1 MIPDY
6 CYDCMN
12 RQMPMTQTPAA
23 PSTMYG
29 MPQQMPM
36 QGGPQMQM
44 PMQGMPQMQ
53 MPMQGMPQMQMP
65 PMMPGVPG
73 QPGGLPAPP
82 VDFGPEPAPGVIT
95 DIGYTQG
102 WLRTQIGQRVK
113 IEFLIGT
120 NMLIDRE
127 GTLLDVGISY
137 IIIREVDTDDL
148 LMCDIYSIKFVRI
161 YL

>member
-12 RQMPMTQTPAA
+12 RQIPMTQTPG
-23 PSTMYG
+23 Y
-29 MPQQMPM
+29 
-36 QGGPQMQM
+36 
-44 PMQGMPQMQ
+44 PMQGMYQPQMQ
-53 MPMQGMPQMQMP
+53 GPMQMP
-65 PMMPGVPG
+65 FMMQGGVEQQVP
-73 QPGGLPAPP
+73 QMPQGGFTPLS
-82 VDFGPEPAPGVIT
+82 DLGPEAQVVA
-95 DIGYTQG
+95 DVRYTQG
-102 WLRTQIGQRVK
+102 WLRTQIGQKVK

-137 IIIREVDTDDL
+137 ILIRETETDDV

>member
-12 RQMPMTQTPAA
+12 RQMPMTQPQGTPQ
-23 PSTMYG
+23 PMFG
-29 MPQQMPM
+29 FPM
-36 QGGPQMQM
+36 QGAMQM
-44 PMQGMPQMQ
+44 PGMQPGIGQQVPPMPGMQPGMGQPFPQM
-53 MPMQGMPQMQMP
+53 PI
-65 PMMPGVPG
+65 
-73 QPGGLPAPP
+73 GGLSPQ
-82 VDFGPEPAPGVIT
+82 VDLGTEAGPSVQT

-102 WLRTQIGQRVK
+102 WLRTQIGQKVK

-120 NMLIDRE
+120 NMLVDRE

-137 IIIREVDTDDL
+137 VLIRETETDDV